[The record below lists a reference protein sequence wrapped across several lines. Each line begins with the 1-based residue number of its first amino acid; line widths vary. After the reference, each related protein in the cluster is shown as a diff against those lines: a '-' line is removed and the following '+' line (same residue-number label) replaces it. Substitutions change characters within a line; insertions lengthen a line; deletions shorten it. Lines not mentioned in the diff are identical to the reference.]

1 MASRYKAI
9 KVHGK
14 KCDEHRFI
22 MEQYVGRKLSPNEV
36 VHHKNGDPTDN
47 RIENLEVMSRSEHSR
62 YHGYLNPPGAKALAA
77 SLEVTRGK
85 PCLRGRKLTPDDV
98 LHIREA
104 LSQGV
109 GLRALARE
117 YGVTHCI
124 ISRIKKGIA
133 YRDVPDV
140 A

>member
-1 MASRYKAI
+1 
-9 KVHGK
+9 
-14 KCDEHRFI
+14 
-22 MEQYVGRKLSPNEV
+22 MEQYLGRKLSPNEV

-62 YHGYLNPPGAKALAA
+62 YHGRLNPPDAKVCLAA
-77 SLEVTRGK
+77 IEANRGK
-85 PCLRGRKLTPDDV
+85 SCLRGRKLTPDDV

-104 LSQGV
+104 LSHGA

-124 ISRIKKGIA
+124 ISRIKKGTA
-133 YRDVPDV
+133 YRDVLDAV
-140 A
+140 